1 MNLIDKINKPVTE
14 PLPKEIVIELIPATN
29 ADWLHVHS
37 MAQNPRLRT
46 KLTMQQR
53 ISTLIVYLEKR
64 WNANRI
70 HQNTFRS
77 LMGTDLDN
85 KNDDDNETNISN
97 NIANAS
103 NAWPNFRVRLQPQ
116 KAAKLAEKVILKSTA
131 NSISYHNYR
140 STSHGTTQIDLSLSA
155 YMANMFNDN
164 NLKKSKIR
172 KSNKKNVQKEADN
185 NKTESKDDN
194 SNFINI

>member
-1 MNLIDKINKPVTE
+1 M
-14 PLPKEIVIELIPATN
+14 PKEIIIELIPATN

-53 ISTLIVYLEKR
+53 ISTLIAYLEKR
-64 WNANRI
+64 WNANRL

-77 LMGTDLDN
+77 LMGTDLDS
-85 KNDDDNETNISN
+85 KNDDDNETNISD
-97 NIANAS
+97 NATTS
-103 NAWPNFRVRLQPQ
+103 NSWPNFRVRLRPQ
-116 KAAKLAEKVILKSTA
+116 KSAKLEEKVTLKSTA

-140 STSHGTTQIDLSLSA
+140 STNHGTTQIDLSLSA

-164 NLKKSKIR
+164 FNSKKSKIR
-172 KSNKKNVQKEADN
+172 KSNKKNVSKEANN

-194 SNFINI
+194 SKFG